1 MPELPEQS
9 CPGHQTHHNAT
20 SKRRKNRRAF
30 RVICDDGI
38 EAFSEEALHES
49 LKAREDSKFF
59 WEFVEFRFRR
69 SSTY

>member
-1 MPELPEQS
+1 MPELPQQS
-9 CPGHQTHHNAT
+9 RPGHQTTTNAT

-38 EAFSEEALHES
+38 EAFSEDALHES
-49 LKAREDSKFF
+49 LKAREEPKFF
-59 WEFVEFRFRR
+59 LEFVEFQFRR